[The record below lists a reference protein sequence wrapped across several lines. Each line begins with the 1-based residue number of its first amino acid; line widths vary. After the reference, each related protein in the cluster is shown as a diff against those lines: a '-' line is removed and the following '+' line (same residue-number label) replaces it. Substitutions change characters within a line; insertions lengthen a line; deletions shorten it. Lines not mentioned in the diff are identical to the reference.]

1 MTSHPHANRSVS
13 WPSLARVEG
22 GSHPQAV
29 LLLAHGAG
37 AGMDHPVMAQLAKS
51 IASEAL
57 AVVRFEFDYMVAQR
71 SSGKRRP
78 PDRLEALQRC
88 YERWI
93 LATQAHY
100 PKIPVFLA
108 GKSLGGRVACVCLAH
123 ADQQVKGAIAIGYPF
138 HPVGKTES
146 QHWRWAPLQQQQR
159 PVLILQGSRDPFGN
173 AAQLAAWPLPEQV
186 QLHWFEQG
194 DHSLQPTKRSGATQ
208 LQYLQQAGALIQ
220 QHCARYNTPDFPI

>member
-1 MTSHPHANRSVS
+1 MTLLPHATDPVS
-13 WPSLARVEG
+13 WPSLASVEG
-22 GSHPQAV
+22 GHQPQAV

-37 AGMDHPVMAQLAKS
+37 AGMDHPVMVQLANC
-51 IASEAL
+51 IASESL

-93 LATQAHY
+93 FAAKAHY
-100 PKIPVFLA
+100 PKIPLFLA

-146 QHWRWAPLQQQQR
+146 SHWRWAPLQQQQR

-173 AAQLAAWPLPEQV
+173 AAQLAAWPLPEKV

-208 LQYLQQAGALIQ
+208 QQYLQQAGALIQ
-220 QHCARYNTPDFPI
+220 QYCADHSAPAFAI